1 MSGTAKPVENQARI
15 VLRGAMAR
23 EVQRSHVAQLFS
35 HHGVERMNFSWIG
48 SKRSLEVSPKA
59 RLVDDAEVDALLR
72 KLEAVKWKPENGF
85 LRDQVLDKSELEAYR
100 ESRAA

>member
-1 MSGTAKPVENQARI
+1 MSETAQPLENRARI
-15 VLRGAMAR
+15 ALRGAVAR
-23 EVQRSHVAQLFS
+23 KVQRIHVAQLFTR
-35 HHGVERMNFSWIG
+35 HGVERMNFSWIG

-72 KLEAVKWKPENGF
+72 KIEAVKWRPENGF
-85 LRDQVLDKSELEAYR
+85 LKDQVLDRSELETCR

>member
-1 MSGTAKPVENQARI
+1 
-15 VLRGAMAR
+15 
-23 EVQRSHVAQLFS
+23 
-35 HHGVERMNFSWIG
+35 MNFSWIG

-72 KLEAVKWKPENGF
+72 KFEGLQFKPENGF
-85 LRDQVLDKSELEAYR
+85 LKDEVPEKVAGETFR

>member
-1 MSGTAKPVENQARI
+1 
-15 VLRGAMAR
+15 
-23 EVQRSHVAQLFS
+23 
-35 HHGVERMNFSWIG
+35 MNFSWIG

-72 KLEAVKWKPENGF
+72 KFESLQFKPENGF
-85 LRDQVLDKSELEAYR
+85 LKDHAPDSAETQTFR

>member
-1 MSGTAKPVENQARI
+1 MSETAKPLENRARI
-15 VLRGAMAR
+15 ALRGGVAR
-23 EVQRSHVAQLFS
+23 QVQRIHVAQLFTR
-35 HHGVERMNFSWIG
+35 HGVERMNFSWIG

-72 KLEAVKWKPENGF
+72 KIEAVKWKPENGF
-85 LRDQVLDKSELEAYR
+85 LKDQVLDKAELETCR

>member
-1 MSGTAKPVENQARI
+1 
-15 VLRGAMAR
+15 
-23 EVQRSHVAQLFS
+23 
-35 HHGVERMNFSWIG
+35 MNFTWIG

-72 KLEAVKWKPENGF
+72 KFQGLQFKPENGF
-85 LRDQVLDKSELEAYR
+85 LKDQAPDRVAGEAYR

>member
-1 MSGTAKPVENQARI
+1 MSETAQPLENPARI
-15 VLRGAMAR
+15 ALGGLVAR
-23 EVQRSHVAQLFS
+23 EVQRIHVAQLFTC
-35 HHGVERMNFSWIG
+35 HGVERMNFSWIG

-72 KLEAVKWKPENGF
+72 KIEAVKWKPENGF
-85 LRDQVLDKSELEAYR
+85 LKDLVLDKSELETSR

>member
-1 MSGTAKPVENQARI
+1 
-15 VLRGAMAR
+15 
-23 EVQRSHVAQLFS
+23 
-35 HHGVERMNFSWIG
+35 MNFSWIG

-72 KLEAVKWKPENGF
+72 KFEGLQFKPENGF
-85 LRDQVLDKSELEAYR
+85 LKDQAPDMAAGETYR